1 MLNPRNVVDS
11 TLVPHTAFERA
22 CSRLKQCFDHAD
34 GAVEPICAAV
44 LGPARAGKT
53 RVLEECAT
61 DHPQERTRDGL
72 NVPILRVK
80 APSKPTVKGLVE
92 LMLRAMGD
100 PTFFVGTENQK
111 TIRLLTLMK
120 NAGTRMVMID
130 EFQHFQDKG
139 SRRIMH
145 HVADW
150 LKILVDDSKVALV
163 VAGLPSCGAV
173 ISQNE
178 QLAGRFL
185 SPILMPR
192 FDWKIDNHREEFVGI
207 LGAFQESIGQFFD
220 LPRLD
225 SAEMVFRCYC
235 ATGGLMGYVTKF
247 LRQAVWDA
255 IDGGRKQI
263 TLEHLAVA
271 HESAVWRHAGLSE
284 ISRPFSR
291 SFIPLPSEDL
301 LAKVMHVGTPVEIA
315 EPPKRGRP
323 RARLSESLRQALS
336 AS

>member
-1 MLNPRNVVDS
+1 
-11 TLVPHTAFERA
+11 
-22 CSRLKQCFDHAD
+22 
-34 GAVEPICAAV
+34 
-44 LGPARAGKT
+44 
-53 RVLEECAT
+53 
-61 DHPQERTRDGL
+61 
-72 NVPILRVK
+72 
-80 APSKPTVKGLVE
+80 
-92 LMLRAMGD
+92 
-100 PTFFVGTENQK
+100 
-111 TIRLLTLMK
+111 
-120 NAGTRMVMID
+120 
-130 EFQHFQDKG
+130 
-139 SRRIMH
+139 
-145 HVADW
+145 
-150 LKILVDDSKVALV
+150 VDDSKVALV

-225 SAEMVFRCYC
+225 SADMVFRCYC
-235 ATGGLMGYVTKF
+235 ATGGLMGYITKV

-255 IDGGRKQI
+255 IDADRKQI

-271 HESAVWRHAGLSE
+271 HESAVWRHPELSE

-301 LAKVMHVGTPVEIA
+301 LAKVLRVGTPVEIVN
-315 EPPKRGRP
+315 PPKRGRP
-323 RARLSESLRQALS
+323 RARQTESLQQAMS